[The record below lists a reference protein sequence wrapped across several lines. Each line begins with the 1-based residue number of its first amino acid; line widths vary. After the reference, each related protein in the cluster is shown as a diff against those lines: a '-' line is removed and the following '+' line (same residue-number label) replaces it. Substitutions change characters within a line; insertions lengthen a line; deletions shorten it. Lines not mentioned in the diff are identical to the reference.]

1 MSPARRI
8 TGTNRGATA
17 RRIVAPRCVIKCV
30 RKCVNQL
37 HTSRAARPRQH
48 WAFARHTSPTTRP
61 PHRTAEG
68 LVRVVGLVLFSFQM
82 LAGAG
87 ASGSGIRRLVGVGT
101 RSDQGEGQR

>member
-1 MSPARRI
+1 MPSTQRFDGAATGSMVQPAGGR
-8 TGTNRGATA
+8 
-17 RRIVAPRCVIKCV
+17 RCVIKCV
-30 RKCVNQL
+30 RKCVIQL
-37 HTSRAARPRQH
+37 HTSTAARPRQH

-87 ASGSGIRRLVGVGT
+87 VGGSGIRRLVRVGT
-101 RSDQGEGQR
+101 RGGQGEGQR